1 MFMRLFLIG
10 IIGIFHFVAPAQNVK
25 PRLQDLPF
33 NDLTWAAQASSNWMI
48 LGDVQSG
55 YNDTSLNLAKG
66 NGILFNNY
74 SKAIQF
80 KPGHHLVSKMQH
92 GDIVIAFDFMIP
104 KGSNSGIYLQSRYE
118 VQIADS
124 WGVKVPKHGDM
135 GGIYERWENEKG
147 FDGKAPMKNAAL
159 APGLWQHMEISF
171 QAPRFDPNGK
181 KISPAKFIYV
191 KLNGTTLHE
200 NIFVSGPTRAAL
212 YNDEKPQGPLLIQ
225 GDHGQIAIKNF
236 KYAPQEELNV
246 SLKDL
251 SYTYH
256 EKSANTPEE
265 ALKITP
271 TAKGKTNSIDARL
284 AQAKDDYL
292 LQFKGKLIVPS
303 NDTYTFSMLYSG
315 DASLEIDG
323 EKVIPPTWTH
333 TGGYDVTGST
343 ELQAGDHDFVLWVNK
358 DVNWSRSG
366 LSVFIEKPN
375 SKSVALHSP
384 ASIPERAP
392 APLIA
397 VKAENKVEMVRSFME
412 HRGRKL
418 THVVSVGDPA
428 QVHYAYDLMQG
439 ALLQVWKGDFLNTTE
454 MWYERGEPQTATPL
468 GAPIGLSGFCLIYDK
483 SLAKDSNADYRYKG
497 YTLSNSGNPIFNYA
511 YKQLEIKDHIVVT
524 DAAGRGLKRTIV
536 VSGTGKEKQM
546 IRIAQGQSITPIGNG
561 LYGINNQTYFVQL
574 PTGVFP
580 KIETYNN
587 EQVLLLNGSE
597 PIQYQL
603 IW

>member
-1 MFMRLFLIG
+1 MRFFLFAF
-10 IIGIFHFVAPAQNVK
+10 IILLQFNLSAQIVK
-25 PRLQDLPF
+25 PRLKDLPF
-33 NDLTWAAQASSNWMI
+33 NDLSWASQPSSNWMI
-48 LGDVQSG
+48 IGDVLAG
-55 YNDTSLNLAKG
+55 YNDTSLHVAKG

-80 KPGHHLVSKMQH
+80 KEGHHLVSNMQH

-118 VQIADS
+118 VQINDS

-147 FDGKAPMKNAAL
+147 FDGKAPLKNAAL

-171 QAPRFDPNGK
+171 QAPRFDASGK

-212 YNDEKPQGPLLIQ
+212 FTNENPQGPLMIQ

-256 EKSANTPEE
+256 EKSANNPDE
-265 ALKITP
+265 ALKIAP
-271 TAKGKTNSIDARL
+271 TSKGKATAIDARL

-292 LQFKGKLIVPS
+292 LQFKGKLDVPVQ
-303 NDTYTFSMLYSG
+303 DTYTFSMLYSG

-323 EKVIPPTWTH
+323 KKVIPPTWTH

-343 ELQAGDHDFVLWVNK
+343 ELTSGMHDFVLWVNK
-358 DVNWSRSG
+358 DVNWARSG

-397 VKAENKVEMVRSFME
+397 VKSENKVEMVRSFME
-412 HRGRKL
+412 HQGKKL

-439 ALLQVWKGDFLNTTE
+439 AILQVWKGDFLNTTE

-468 GAPIGLSGFCLIYDK
+468 GAPILLSGISPVYDK
-483 SLAKDSNADYRYKG
+483 TLTKDSITNYTYKG
-497 YTLSNSGNPIFNYA
+497 YTLTAAGNPVFNYS
-511 YKQLEIKDHIVVT
+511 YKQLQIT
-524 DAAGRGLKRTIV
+524 DQTTPSDNTGRGLKRTLTI
-536 VSGTGKEKQM
+536 SGEGKEKQM
-546 IRIAQGQSITPIGNG
+546 FRLAQGKSITPIGNG
-561 LYGINNQTYFVQL
+561 LYGINNQSYFIQL
-574 PTGVFP
+574 PAGSFP

-587 EQVLLLNGSE
+587 EQVLLLNGAE
-597 PIQYQL
+597 PIQYQI